1 MAEPD
6 SGPVTDLADLA
17 TPDQLRAAG
26 LSRLD
31 AIPADEDYLADV
43 WHRRDFLFA
52 LPREQLRSRHQD
64 TFLGNLWHLVNP
76 LLSVAVYFVIFG
88 VLLDATMGMSNY
100 LGFLTIGVFTYGLTQ
115 GCVVDG
121 AEAISGNLGLIR
133 SIKFPRAVLPI
144 ATVISHVMAF
154 GPTMLVL
161 AAVLILTGESISIR
175 WLFLPAIVGL
185 HSVFNL
191 GMVFFISRLN
201 EAYRDVKRIVPFIF
215 RLLIYIS
222 GAMFP
227 IEKYAERAWGP
238 VRVLIQFNPVRRLID
253 LYRWALMGGTIS
265 LNSVAFIVVVSSLFV
280 MWGFRYFKAAELEYG
295 RT

>member
-1 MAEPD
+1 MADPEPVHVVD
-6 SGPVTDLADLA
+6 PGDLA

-26 LSRLD
+26 LVRLD
-31 AIPADEDYLADV
+31 AIPSDEDYLADV
-43 WHRRDFLFA
+43 WRRRDFLFA

-88 VLLDATMGMSNY
+88 VLLKATMGMSNY

-133 SIKFPRAVLPI
+133 SIKFPRAVLPMS
-144 ATVISHVMAF
+144 TVISHVMAF
-154 GPTMLVL
+154 GPTMIVMG
-161 AAVLILTGESISIR
+161 AVLIVTGESISIR

-191 GMVFFISRLN
+191 GLVFIIARLN
-201 EAYRDVKRIVPFIF
+201 EAFRDVKRIVPFVF

-227 IEKYAERAWGP
+227 IEQYSARASGP
-238 VRVLIQFNPVRRLID
+238 IRMLIQFNPVRRLID

-265 LNSVAFIVVVSSLFV
+265 LNSVAFIVLTSTLVAL
-280 MWGFRYFKAAELEYG
+280 WGFRYFKAAELEYG